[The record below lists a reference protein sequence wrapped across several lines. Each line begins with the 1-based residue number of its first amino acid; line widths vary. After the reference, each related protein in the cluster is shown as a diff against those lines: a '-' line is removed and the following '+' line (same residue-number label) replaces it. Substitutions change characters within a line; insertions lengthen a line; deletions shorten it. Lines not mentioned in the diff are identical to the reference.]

1 MSAVPA
7 HPTVVAVDLGDGP
20 QIRELKS
27 GDRAGPQTVRLRPR
41 STDTVKISLLDWH
54 DVIDRTA
61 LGFDQLKPPGLAE
74 VAVLGGEGRPVAAP
88 DAQRNR
94 SREITVDCGHGPVI
108 AMAGRFVHTS
118 IRTTVGTLLN
128 GEPVA
133 AHPCER
139 EPIALPPGQQ
149 ELVISPGD
157 AFAVDGAEL
166 TTSDAAELPTAT
178 MVPAVTGAWGPA
190 RREVQA
196 PAASTSRVLVVPES
210 INPGWVARTSD
221 GTRLTPIAVNG
232 WQQGWVVP
240 AGTSGTITLAFVSN
254 SWYRAGLLGG
264 LALLPLLAL
273 LAWWPARR
281 RLDEDAPA
289 RPWTV
294 GRWGA
299 VAVLAAGAVI
309 AGVAG
314 FVVFG
319 AALALRYA
327 LRHRQRWCDAVT
339 VGLSAGGLIFAGAA
353 LSRHPWRSVGGY
365 AGHSP
370 WMQLL
375 ALVSLAVVA
384 AAVTMR
390 PAESREQ

>member
-1 MSAVPA
+1 
-7 HPTVVAVDLGDGP
+7 
-20 QIRELKS
+20 
-27 GDRAGPQTVRLRPR
+27 
-41 STDTVKISLLDWH
+41 
-54 DVIDRTA
+54 
-61 LGFDQLKPPGLAE
+61 
-74 VAVLGGEGRPVAAP
+74 
-88 DAQRNR
+88 
-94 SREITVDCGHGPVI
+94 
-108 AMAGRFVHTS
+108 MAGRFVHTS

-384 AAVTMR
+384 AAVTTR